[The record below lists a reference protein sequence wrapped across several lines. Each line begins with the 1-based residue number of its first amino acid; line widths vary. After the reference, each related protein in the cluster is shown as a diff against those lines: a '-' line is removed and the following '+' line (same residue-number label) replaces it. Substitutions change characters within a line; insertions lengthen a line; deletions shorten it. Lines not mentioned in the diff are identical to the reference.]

1 MNENTI
7 KKARL
12 DRQLAFAKK
21 HGWADADLFPL
32 PSDASKRSYI
42 RLVKPAGSCL
52 LMDAP
57 PESEKLAEFI
67 KIAEHL
73 QGIGVR
79 TPQII
84 TADIGAGLALIEDF
98 GDDTF
103 TRLLATGYS
112 EEALYLEAVK
122 ILVQLHGAADRALQ
136 VNVPDYSMEIMLEEV
151 GRFLLWFVP
160 AARGDEAT
168 PKETRA
174 FMEAWRA
181 VLEHVASDQ
190 SSFVVRDFHVD
201 NLMIVADAQASN
213 DAFDSNDQNATIQC
227 GLLDFQDA
235 LKGPPAYDMASLLE
249 DARRDIAPATRAT
262 ALDAYFGAHKHVDR
276 ASFLRDMNILAG
288 QRHTKVAGL
297 FVRLSV
303 TDGKHGYL
311 DHLSRVLALL
321 KNALQ
326 APELAEVNSVMEQIV
341 PGFTAPAFADKLLQ
355 RLLP

>member
-1 MNENTI
+1 MNNNNI
-7 KKARL
+7 KKAQL

-32 PSDASKRSYI
+32 PSDASKRAYI
-42 RLVKPAGSCL
+42 RLVKPDDKCL

-73 QGIGVR
+73 QGLGVR
-79 TPQII
+79 TPQVFA
-84 TADIGAGLALIEDF
+84 ADVKAGLALIEDF
-98 GDDTF
+98 GNDTF
-103 TRLLATGYS
+103 TRLLAAGYS
-112 EEALYLEAVK
+112 EETLYLEAVK
-122 ILVQLHGAADRALQ
+122 ILVHLRGTAGKALD

-160 AARGDEAT
+160 AVRGGEAT
-168 PKETRA
+168 PQETSIFTA
-174 FMEAWRA
+174 AWRA
-181 VLEHVASDQ
+181 ALEGVSSDQ
-190 SSFVVRDFHVD
+190 SSFVFRDFHVD
-201 NLMIVADAQASN
+201 NLMIVADTDASLH
-213 DAFDSNDQNATIQC
+213 AFDSNDENATVQC

-262 ALDAYFGAHKHVDR
+262 ALEAYFSASSQADR
-276 ASFLRDMNILAG
+276 TGFLRDMNILAA
-288 QRHTKVAGL
+288 QRHTKVVGL

-303 TDGKHGYL
+303 ADGKHGYL
-311 DHLSRVLALL
+311 DHLPRVLGLLKKALL
-321 KNALQ
+321 
-326 APELAEVNSVMEQIV
+326 APELSEVNRMMEQIV
-341 PGFTAPAFADKLLQ
+341 PGFTEPAFAEKMLQ